1 MLYFEFCRLQIPFLL
16 CHIPAKAAY
25 EFLIQGS
32 SASVLLPQGGVSQL
46 SLIFTGKQPTFH
58 LCTT

>member
-1 MLYFEFCRLQIPFLL
+1 MLYFEFYRLQIPFFL
-16 CHIPAKAAY
+16 CHIPVKAAY

-32 SASVLLPQGGVSQL
+32 SASILLPQGGVSQL